1 MRRLALPL
9 AIVTVLA
16 LSVAAAAGC
25 GGSSSSGSGGSSQPS
40 AASTNHTPVTL
51 TVWHPWTVPS
61 EKRGFQRAVAGFHTQ
76 YPWITLKIVSFPNS
90 DTFDQQLIKEIQAGG
105 GPDVAISFVPDFV
118 GQYAHDG
125 LLLDLNPYL
134 QRDHL
139 STGTFAPASL
149 TYTQFEGKRVALPVL
164 SDAYGLY
171 YNKAMFAK
179 AGISGPPKTMSEL
192 MADAKKLTV
201 RNPDGSIKIAGFV
214 PLIQQE
220 IAGVDDLARPWG
232 GQYFDAQGNP
242 QLATDPAWAA
252 GMTWQKQLVDWYGYN
267 NILKFSSTYTPQ
279 EWNASNSFETGK
291 VAMVFDGEWR
301 TAMIK
306 NDGSKVNYGT
316 APFPVADDHPEL
328 YGSGRVSGTITG
340 IPRTTK
346 HPTEAWD
353 LVKFMSTDTGF
364 LVALANGLGNVPTTT
379 AAAQSPDLKIMTPQF
394 KTFVDVWNN
403 PKSGNSPPIT
413 ASGSGYASLLTTFD
427 QKWVAGKVPD
437 LQAGLKQ
444 VDQQIANQLSLG
456 QAP

>member
-1 MRRLALPL
+1 MKRLALPL
-9 AIVTVLA
+9 AILATLA
-16 LSVAAAAGC
+16 LGLAAAGC
-25 GGSSSSGSGGSSQPS
+25 GSSGSSSAPPS
-40 AASTNHTPVTL
+40 ATSTSHTPVTL

-61 EKRGFQRAVAGFHTQ
+61 EKKGFQNAVAGFHTQ
-76 YPWITLKIVSFPNS
+76 YPWITLHIVSFPNS

-105 GPDVAISFVPDFV
+105 GPDVAISFLPDFV

-171 YNKAMFAK
+171 YNKAMFAT

-214 PLIQQE
+214 PLIGQE
-220 IAGVDDLARPWG
+220 LAGVDDLARPWG
-232 GQYFDAQGNP
+232 GQYFDAKGTP

-252 GMTWQKQLVDWYGYN
+252 AMTWQKQLVDWYGYN

-279 EWNASNSFETGK
+279 EFNASNSFETGK

-306 NDGSKVNYGT
+306 NDGSKVDYGT

-340 IPRTTK
+340 IPKTTK
-346 HPTEAWD
+346 NPDAAWL
-353 LVKFMSTDTGF
+353 LVKFMSTDTDF

-379 AAAQSPDLKIMTPQF
+379 AAAQSPNLKIMTPQF

-403 PKSGNSPPIT
+403 PKSSNSPPIT

-427 QKWVAGKVPD
+427 EKWVAGKVPD
-437 LQAGLKQ
+437 LQAGLQQ
-444 VDQQIANQLSLG
+444 VDQQITNQLSLG

>member
-1 MRRLALPL
+1 M
-9 AIVTVLA
+9 
-16 LSVAAAAGC
+16 
-25 GGSSSSGSGGSSQPS
+25 
-40 AASTNHTPVTL
+40 
-51 TVWHPWTVPS
+51 
-61 EKRGFQRAVAGFHTQ
+61 
-76 YPWITLKIVSFPNS
+76 
-90 DTFDQQLIKEIQAGG
+90 
-105 GPDVAISFVPDFV
+105 ISFLPDFV

-125 LLLDLNPYL
+125 VLLDLNPYL
-134 QRDHL
+134 QRDKL

-179 AGISGPPKTMSEL
+179 AGISGPPKTMNEL

-220 IAGVDDLARPWG
+220 IAGVDDLARPWD
-232 GQYFDAQGNP
+232 GQYLDAQGNP

-252 GMTWQKQLVDWYGYN
+252 AMTWQKQLVDWYGYN

-306 NDGSKVNYGT
+306 NDGSKVDYGT
-316 APFPVADDHPEL
+316 APFPVADNHPEL

-340 IPRTTK
+340 IPRTSK
-346 HPTEAWD
+346 HPDEAWD
-353 LVKFMSTDTGF
+353 LVKFISTDTDF

-379 AAAQSPDLKIMTPQF
+379 AAAQSPNLKIMTPQF

-403 PKSGNSPPIT
+403 PKSSNSPPIT

-427 QKWVAGKVPD
+427 EKWVAGKVPD
-437 LQAGLKQ
+437 LQAGLQQ
-444 VDQQIANQLSLG
+444 VDQQITNQLSLG